1 MNIQLKKGVL
11 ELCVLSILAKRDCYG
26 YELVNELSK
35 DISISDGTIYPIL
48 RRLTSEGYFTTYLQE
63 SQEGPPRKYY
73 RLTELGYK
81 TKDILEKEWFEFQ
94 ESINKIVLGSDINDK
109 NWIF

>member
-63 SQEGPPRKYY
+63 SQEGPPREYY

-94 ESINKIVLGSDINDK
+94 ESINKIVLGGDTNDK